1 MALDGV
7 ITGIVKCLGDNTDCS
22 IDLQNDI
29 CRARTLC
36 YILFNRYGVL
46 NKDMAM
52 VCHVPEGVMSEFRR
66 PTTIKTLEPYIIKY
80 APSIIKNLNLCIFM
94 ANRRIDSLPE

>member
-7 ITGIVKCLGDNTDCS
+7 ITGIVKYLNDNPDCS

-29 CRARTLC
+29 RRARTLC
-36 YILFNRYGVL
+36 YMLFNRYGVL

-52 VCHVPEGVMSEFRR
+52 VCYVPEGAMSEFRR
-66 PTTIKTLEPYIIKY
+66 PTTIN
-80 APSIIKNLNLCIFM
+80 S
-94 ANRRIDSLPE
+94 